1 MRWIELA
8 LVAFLATGTA
18 AAQPTG
24 GSPAPFLD
32 ALKAFQQAREGESGK
47 IEPAISAFDTLA
59 RAEPQQPVYA
69 AYLGSALGL
78 RARDA
83 WMPWRKVK
91 YAEEGLDHVDR
102 ALAGLRPEHDRQLV
116 RGVPVS
122 LETRLVAA
130 NMFISLP
137 DGVFHRRAAGKK
149 LIDEVLR
156 NPGFAAAPAEFR
168 AAVQRAADAA
178 KETPQ

>member
-8 LVAFLATGTA
+8 LGAALVAGTA
-18 AAQPTG
+18 AAQSPG
-24 GSPAPFLD
+24 ALPAPFID
-32 ALKAFQQAREGESGK
+32 ALKSFQQARDGETGK
-47 IEPAISAFDTLA
+47 IEPAIAAFDGLA
-59 RAEPQQPVYA
+59 RAEPQHPVYA

-78 RARDA
+78 RARNA
-83 WMPWRKVK
+83 LMPWNKVK

-102 ALAGLRPEHDRQLV
+102 ALASLKPEHDRQLV
-116 RGVPVS
+116 RSVPVS

-137 DGVFHRRAAGKK
+137 DGIFHRRAAGRK

-156 NPGFAAAPAEFR
+156 NPGFAASPAEFR
-168 AAVQRAADAA
+168 GAVQRAADTA
-178 KETPQ
+178 KEAPK

>member
-8 LVAFLATGTA
+8 LVAAMATGTA
-18 AAQPTG
+18 AAQSPA
-24 GSPAPFLD
+24 GSPAPFID
-32 ALKAFQQAREGESGK
+32 ALKTFQQARAGETAK
-47 IEPAISAFDTLA
+47 IEPAIAAFDALA
-59 RAEPQQPVYA
+59 RAEPGQPVYA

-78 RARDA
+78 RARGA
-83 WMPWRKVK
+83 LMPWNKVK

-102 ALAGLRPEHDRQLV
+102 ALASLKPEHDRQLL

-137 DGVFHRRAAGKK
+137 DGIFHRRAAGKK
-149 LIDEVLR
+149 LIDDVLR
-156 NPGFAAAPAEFR
+156 NPGFAVAPAEFR
-168 AAVQRAADAA
+168 GAVQRAADTA
-178 KETPQ
+178 KEVLK